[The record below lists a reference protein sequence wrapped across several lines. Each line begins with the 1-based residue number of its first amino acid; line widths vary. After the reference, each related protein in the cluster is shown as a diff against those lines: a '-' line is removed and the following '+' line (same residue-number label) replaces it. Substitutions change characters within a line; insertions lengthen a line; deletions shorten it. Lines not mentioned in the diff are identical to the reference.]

1 MSTSKRKGE
10 DKFMESTRV
19 HGEEQGSYSIAV
31 FGGCYNNYL
40 ALQATLDDAHRRGA
54 HAIYCLGD
62 MGGFGPHPDRVFPLL
77 WEHEIIC
84 MQGNYD
90 HSIGNR
96 LADCACG
103 YTDPRDNY
111 YAQISY
117 DYTLANTADRYK
129 DWLRDLPSH
138 IRLNLANR
146 RVLMAHGSP
155 RRVNE
160 FLWESTTPDPFLAKL
175 FTDYEADIIL
185 CTHTGIQ
192 WQRQLPGGQRLV
204 NVGAIGRPPNDGQTM
219 VWYALLTIYPVQGR
233 VECELLPVAYD
244 HEHLAY
250 EMRQE
255 DIPEEFVETILTGWW
270 TTCLE
275 ILPARER
282 ARARF

>member
-1 MSTSKRKGE
+1 MDSEKASSK
-10 DKFMESTRV
+10 
-19 HGEEQGSYSIAV
+19 EQGSYCIAV

-40 ALQATLDDAHRRGA
+40 ALQATLEDAHHRGA
-54 HAIYCLGD
+54 KAIYCLGD

-77 WEHEIIC
+77 WEHEVMC

-117 DYTLANTADRYK
+117 DYTLANTADCYK
-129 DWLRDLPSH
+129 DWLRELPPRF
-138 IRLNLANR
+138 RLNLANQ
-146 RVLMAHGSP
+146 RVLMVHGSP
-155 RRVNE
+155 RHVNE
-160 FLWESTTPDPFLAKL
+160 FLWESTTPDAFLAKL
-175 FTDYEADIIL
+175 FRDYEADIIL

-192 WQRQLPGGQRLV
+192 WQRQLPDGRRLI
-204 NVGAIGRPPNDGQTM
+204 NVGAIGRPPNDGQIT
-219 VWYALLTIYPVQGR
+219 VWYALLTIHAEHSQ
-233 VECELLPVAYD
+233 VESELLPVAYD
-244 HEHLAY
+244 HERLAH

-255 DIPEEFVETILTGWW
+255 QLPEEFVETILTGWW

-282 ARARF
+282 ARGRF

>member
-1 MSTSKRKGE
+1 MQQ
-10 DKFMESTRV
+10 
-19 HGEEQGSYSIAV
+19 EQGSPTGAERGAQESYRIAV

-40 ALQATLDDAHRRGA
+40 ALQATIDDARRRGA
-54 HAIYCLGD
+54 QAIYCLGD

-77 WEHEIIC
+77 WENEVMC

-117 DYTLANTADRYK
+117 EYTLANTSDRYK
-129 DWLRDLPSH
+129 DWLRELPAG
-138 IRLNLANR
+138 IQLELAHR
-146 RVLMAHGSP
+146 RILMVHGSP

-160 FLWESTTPDPFLAKL
+160 FLWESTTPEPFLAKL
-175 FTDYEADIIL
+175 FNDYDADVIL
-185 CTHTGIQ
+185 CTHTGIH
-192 WQRQLPGGQRLV
+192 WQRRLPDGRRIV
-204 NVGAIGRPPNDGQTM
+204 NVGAIGRPPNDGQTT
-219 VWYALLTIYPVQGR
+219 VWYALLTIDPGHGQI
-233 VECELLPVAYD
+233 ESELLPVAYD
-244 HEHLAY
+244 YERLAY

-255 DIPEEFVETILTGWW
+255 RLPEEFVETILTGWW

-275 ILPARER
+275 ILPAKER
-282 ARARF
+282 ARGRF

>member
-1 MSTSKRKGE
+1 MRN
-10 DKFMESTRV
+10 ESIFDPV
-19 HGEEQGSYSIAV
+19 AHSAEQKSYTIAV

-40 ALQATLDDAHRRGA
+40 ALQATIDDAQSRGVR
-54 HAIYCLGD
+54 AIYCLGD
-62 MGGFGPHPDRVFPLL
+62 MGGFGPHPDKVFPIL
-77 WEHEIIC
+77 WDNDVQC

-117 DYTLANTADRYK
+117 DYTLAKTSDRYK
-129 DWLRDLPSH
+129 DWLRELPP
-138 IRLNLANR
+138 RFRFTLANQ
-146 RVLMAHGSP
+146 RVLLVHGSP

-160 FLWESTTPDPFLAKL
+160 FLWQSTTPEPFLTKL
-175 FTDYEADIIL
+175 FDDYETDIIL
-185 CTHTGIQ
+185 CTHTGIH
-192 WQRQLPGGQRLV
+192 WQRTLPDGRRIV
-204 NVGAIGRPPNDGQTM
+204 NVGAIGRPPNNGQKT
-219 VWYALLTIYPVQGR
+219 VWYALLTIHPLKSQ

-244 HEHLAY
+244 DEQLAY

-255 DIPEEFVETILTGWW
+255 RLPEEFVETILTGWW

-282 ARARF
+282 ASGRF